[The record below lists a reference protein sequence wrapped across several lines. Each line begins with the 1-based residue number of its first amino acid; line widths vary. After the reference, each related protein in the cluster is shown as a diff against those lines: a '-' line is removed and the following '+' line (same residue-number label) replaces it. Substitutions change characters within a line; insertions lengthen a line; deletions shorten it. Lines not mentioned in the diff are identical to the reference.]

1 MDENQV
7 MTPFQY
13 AELCRTIKGCP
24 DELRKQYLFF
34 GLVSELG
41 EVATLLKKR
50 LCDHTSVDHN
60 EIVSELGDIAYY
72 IASMFDPASFAELLS
87 FPIEPVSVRK
97 AMQVLLETH
106 DPAYWRALCVALEV
120 APHEAI
126 EASIAKLLRLKETDA
141 QYGGDQS

>member
-1 MDENQV
+1 MDDNQV
-7 MTPFQY
+7 MTPFEY
-13 AELCRTIKGCP
+13 AEFCRRIKDCP
-24 DELRKQYLFF
+24 EEARKQYLFF

-41 EVATLLKKR
+41 QVATLLKKK
-50 LCDHTSVDHN
+50 LCDHTAVDHN
-60 EIVSELGDIAYY
+60 EIVSELGDVAYY
-72 IASMFDPASFAELLS
+72 IASMFEPTSFAELLS

-126 EASIAKLLRLKETDA
+126 AASIAKLLHHNERNTLH
-141 QYGGDQS
+141 GGE